1 MPIVVSNRRRIFYR
15 YEGEKG
21 AYLLL
26 HHGLLGS
33 HLDWYDAGY
42 VDALAENFRL
52 ILPDA
57 RGHGRS
63 DHPLAPEDYR
73 IEQFA
78 DDVIAIME
86 ELQIRNLHF
95 FGYSFGAMVGME
107 LLLRHPDRV
116 RITMMA
122 GESPFVTEGLRA
134 EWRETAD
141 RIRQE
146 GLSAAMTW
154 MHGERR
160 IFSAMRKE
168 EGEGEQQAALALL
181 ETLEALPVRENQ
193 ERLSVNSP
201 VALFIGAEDR
211 AAGRVQ
217 EARKAIHRARFVSI
231 PNQDHI
237 GLFTER
243 ESLLAEVMRLARSGK
258 KNENP
263 APRGKSGPRDGRN
276 SGRRN
281 YPATPPRSM
290 PVPAR
295 DTDESGGATAAPG
308 DRPSSPELESSP
320 AKQETAPQE
329 TAPQETAP
337 QETAPQETAPQETA
351 PQETAQREENP
362 PIAAPRHDPPEG
374 HQSRGDLAEKSDS
387 NPGDT
392 AEAGP
397 GGAAGHTR
405 EASLDTPGED
415 TRDASSDPEKGLDN
429 GGPNPETG
437 KE

>member
-52 ILPDA
+52 ILVDA

-63 DHPLAPEDYR
+63 DHPPAPEDYR
-73 IEQFA
+73 IQQFA

-107 LLLRHPDRV
+107 LLLRHPERV

-122 GESPFVTEGLRA
+122 GESPFVTEGLQA
-134 EWRETAD
+134 EWRETAN
-141 RIRQE
+141 RIRLE
-146 GLSAAMTW
+146 GLSATMTR

-160 IFSAMRKE
+160 IFSAMRRE
-168 EGEGEQQAALALL
+168 EGEGEQEAALALL
-181 ETLEALPVRENQ
+181 EALEALPIRETQ
-193 ERLSVNSP
+193 ERLSVDSP

-211 AAGRVQ
+211 ASERVH

-237 GLFTER
+237 GLFTQR
-243 ESLLAEVMRLARSGK
+243 EALLAEVLRLAHSGK
-258 KNENP
+258 RNGETSP
-263 APRGKSGPRDGRN
+263 GDKSGPD
-276 SGRRN
+276 
-281 YPATPPRSM
+281 
-290 PVPAR
+290 AR
-295 DTDESGGATAAPG
+295 
-308 DRPSSPELESSP
+308 
-320 AKQETAPQE
+320 
-329 TAPQETAP
+329 
-337 QETAPQETAPQETA
+337 
-351 PQETAQREENP
+351 
-362 PIAAPRHDPPEG
+362 
-374 HQSRGDLAEKSDS
+374 
-387 NPGDT
+387 
-392 AEAGP
+392 
-397 GGAAGHTR
+397 
-405 EASLDTPGED
+405 
-415 TRDASSDPEKGLDN
+415 
-429 GGPNPETG
+429 
-437 KE
+437 